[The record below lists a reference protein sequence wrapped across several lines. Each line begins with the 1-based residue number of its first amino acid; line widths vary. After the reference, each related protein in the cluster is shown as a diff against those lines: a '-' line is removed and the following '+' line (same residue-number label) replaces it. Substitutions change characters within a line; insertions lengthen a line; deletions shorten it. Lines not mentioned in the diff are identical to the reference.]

1 MASHNTKSIG
11 DTHRRSLAKSFSWRI
26 TATLVTTLISW
37 YITGTWAMALSIGSI
52 EFLSK
57 ILLYYGHE
65 RLWALISF
73 GKKTYDYQI

>member
-1 MASHNTKSIG
+1 REGREPLASHNTKSIG

-52 EFLSK
+52 EF
-57 ILLYYGHE
+57 
-65 RLWALISF
+65 
-73 GKKTYDYQI
+73 YQKFYCIMGMSDCGR

>member
-1 MASHNTKSIG
+1 MASTNTQSIV
-11 DTHRRSLAKSFSWRI
+11 DTHRRSLVKSLSWRI
-26 TATLVTTLISW
+26 TATVITTLISW

-65 RLWALISF
+65 RLWELIAF

>member
-1 MASHNTKSIG
+1 
-11 DTHRRSLAKSFSWRI
+11 
-26 TATLVTTLISW
+26 
-37 YITGTWAMALSIGSI
+37 MALSIGSI

-65 RLWALISF
+65 RLWALIPF